1 MKHLFNWILIDR
13 FSPNHLALSFI
24 TEDLSYKIIAIILS
38 KKQIYTGIEFI
49 YRIIVYLILFITALI
64 HNEIFIINKCG
75 LANNTKLFL
84 DEKVNEENIL
94 SSLDGDNNELLKRYD
109 TMIELEDNVNS
120 SEETGNNPEEQNNN
134 M

>member
-1 MKHLFNWILIDR
+1 M
-13 FSPNHLALSFI
+13 
-24 TEDLSYKIIAIILS
+24 
-38 KKQIYTGIEFI
+38 
-49 YRIIVYLILFITALI
+49 
-64 HNEIFIINKCG
+64 
-75 LANNTKLFL
+75 ANNTKLFL

-109 TMIELEDNVNS
+109 TMIELEDNVNN